1 MGAVPLGVYAVSG
14 LWVLEI
20 GTPVRVP
27 YPALA
32 GARNGPDQLVF
43 LGVLGVPR
51 ASTACGFIFYP
62 AFFIA
67 LIGVCF
73 SGSLET

>member
-20 GTPVRVP
+20 GKRVCVA
-27 YPALA
+27 YLALA

-43 LGVLGVPR
+43 LGVLGAPR
-51 ASTACGFIFYP
+51 ASNACGFIFYP

-73 SGSLET
+73 TGSPET